1 MEIDHLSLGA
11 DEEDKEEE
19 AIQKKPK
26 TKKKKATQPV
36 IDGPAMRTRKSLAL
50 HLSKQPKKQRV
61 GYVYDD
67 FMLLHRSHKI
77 EHMERPERLMAVYL
91 NLIDKQLLQQLV
103 KIDAEPVNYAD
114 LQLCHSEKHI
124 ALI

>member
-50 HLSKQPKKQRV
+50 HLSK
-61 GYVYDD
+61 
-67 FMLLHRSHKI
+67 
-77 EHMERPERLMAVYL
+77 
-91 NLIDKQLLQQLV
+91 
-103 KIDAEPVNYAD
+103 
-114 LQLCHSEKHI
+114 
-124 ALI
+124 